1 MMIKLIMILSNALG
15 AMGII
20 SLIRIS
26 QSRKLDYL
34 RNMKGINT
42 FFFGII
48 LSNVIF
54 YFYFLSQILL
64 YNLIVVKSEYSENM
78 DGSAGGYFT
87 TEDIATNYNSLSNF
101 LTWSFLIV
109 NIILF
114 ISRFFQKTKHNVDSK
129 NESSPKLIFTI
140 FLSLLSI
147 ILCFISLIFIV
158 LLSEFSVS
166 YGG

>member
-1 MMIKLIMILSNALG
+1 MILSNALG

-34 RNMKGINT
+34 RNMNGINT

-54 YFYFLSQILL
+54 YFYFLSQIIL

-87 TEDIATNYNSLSNF
+87 TEDIATNYNGLSNF

-114 ISRFFQKTKHNVDSK
+114 ISRFFLKTKHNVDSK

-140 FLSLLSI
+140 FLTLLSI